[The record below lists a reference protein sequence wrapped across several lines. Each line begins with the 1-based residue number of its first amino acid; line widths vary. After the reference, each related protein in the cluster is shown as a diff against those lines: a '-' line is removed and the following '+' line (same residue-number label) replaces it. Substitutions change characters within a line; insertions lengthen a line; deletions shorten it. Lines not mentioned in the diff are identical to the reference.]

1 MKNVNYSRYIRTMG
15 KFVDSVVTASRLVYS
30 NTRGLDFV
38 SIVQQVH
45 SSELLVLN
53 C

>member
-1 MKNVNYSRYIRTMG
+1 MG

-38 SIVQQVH
+38 FIVQEVH
-45 SSELLVLN
+45 SSELLEVGTDGS
-53 C
+53 